1 MRPAESPVL
10 FTATLIAVTLL
21 SSLGRSQATNS
32 DQVTK
37 KLIAL
42 TQRQVEVSEQ
52 LVVFRKAAWAY
63 AREMQAAGGRE
74 GSRFAALDEIAWLDA
89 RLVILGYR
97 KTLHELQLRLNE
109 ATAGTRKSLL
119 EVVKKR
125 VSVAREAVAVARRHH
140 ENMQD
145 LRGSGRVGSR
155 VVHNAQQELF
165 DRTLGELSLRKEV
178 IVVEARLA
186 GK

>member
-1 MRPAESPVL
+1 M
-10 FTATLIAVTLL
+10 
-21 SSLGRSQATNS
+21 SSLGRSQAANS

-42 TQRQVEVSEQ
+42 TQRQVEVSEK
-52 LVVFRKAAWAY
+52 LVAFRKAAWAHAKTMY
-63 AREMQAAGGRE
+63 KAGGRD
-74 GSRFAALDEIAWLDA
+74 GVRFPAVEEIAWLDA
-89 RLVILGYR
+89 RLVILGHR
-97 KTLHELQLRLNE
+97 KTLHELQLRLND

-119 EVVKKR
+119 EVVRKR
-125 VSVAREAVAVARRHH
+125 VSVALEAVAVARRHH
-140 ENMQD
+140 ENMQRM
-145 LRGSGRVGSR
+145 RGSGRVAFR